1 MPTPH
6 DTWAPAYEPI
16 YRETFGPLYDNLTQI
31 TLAMIRETSPPPAT
45 IIDFGAGTGRLAV
58 PLSQEGYS
66 VTVVESSSGMLNEMK
81 IADPDSAISKHHCLI
96 QDFKEGGD
104 FDLALCV
111 FTVILYLLDEVSL
124 RQGLENVFTSL
135 RPNGRLF
142 LDIPTQAAFR
152 TYRKK
157 TPRMSRHVS
166 VEPIGGELFQYTEQT
181 RFDEVDY
188 YDTFQIRYWKEE
200 YILGLLGEIG
210 FTLELDLRNRF
221 AGTGSSYFIFKRQ

>member
-1 MPTPH
+1 
-6 DTWAPAYEPI
+6 
-16 YRETFGPLYDNLTQI
+16 
-31 TLAMIRETSPPPAT
+31 
-45 IIDFGAGTGRLAV
+45 
-58 PLSQEGYS
+58 
-66 VTVVESSSGMLNEMK
+66 MLNQMK
-81 IADPDSAISKHHCLI
+81 IADPDSAISKHQCLI

-124 RQGLENVFTSL
+124 RQSLENVFTSL

-142 LDIPTQAAFR
+142 LDIPTKVAFR
-152 TYRKK
+152 TYSRN

-166 VEPIGGELFQYTEQT
+166 VELIGGELFQYTEQT
-181 RFDEVDY
+181 RFDGVDY

-210 FTLELDLRNRF
+210 FSPERDLRNRI
-221 AGTGSSYFIFKRQ
+221 AGTGSNYFIFKRQ